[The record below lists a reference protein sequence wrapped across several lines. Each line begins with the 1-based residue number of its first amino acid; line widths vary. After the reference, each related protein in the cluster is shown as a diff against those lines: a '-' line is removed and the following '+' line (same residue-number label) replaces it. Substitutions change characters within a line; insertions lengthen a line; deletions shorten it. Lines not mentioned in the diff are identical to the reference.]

1 MSQNKIATNTI
12 MLYLMTFAKMI
23 FPLITL
29 PYLTRVLSVDGYA
42 VVAYVKSAMAYMQ
55 IIIDFGFLLSAI
67 KDIVKVSDDKNM
79 VSKILGETLQAK
91 ILLAIIAFI
100 VIFITTIAIPM
111 LRENLF
117 YTMLA
122 YFSVAL
128 TILLPDFLFRG
139 IEQMQAITIRF
150 IIMRGIATA
159 LTFVVIKG
167 DSQLLLIPVL
177 DIIGTIAAI
186 IWTWFEIHK
195 LGYKMIWVEWKTA
208 LTSLKK
214 SFIYFLSDAST
225 TVFGA
230 LNTLLIGIYLTK
242 TDVAYWSVAM
252 QLISAVIDADMRKP
266 VQHNNFKVTNSDG
279 LSTLIIRKSTMDKAI
294 KNDIIQNLDLLT
306 SGSIPPNPSELLAS
320 ENYKKLLDELSQKY
334 DYIIIDT
341 PPINVV
347 SDAMVMKDSISGIL
361 LVIRYASTTYEELS
375 SCMKQI
381 ELAQANM
388 LGFVM
393 NDIHHSRSS
402 SYYNYKYKYK
412 YKKYGYGHTPEQSIS
427 TDVKEENKNAD

>member
-1 MSQNKIATNTI
+1 MSRNKIATNTI

-55 IIIDFGFLLSAI
+55 IIIDFGFLLSAT
-67 KDIVKVSDDKNM
+67 KDIVKVSDDRNM

-186 IWTWFEIHK
+186 IWTWVEIHK

-208 LTSLKK
+208 LTSVKK

-252 QLISAVIDADMRKP
+252 QLISAV
-266 VQHNNFKVTNSDG
+266 QS
-279 LSTLIIRKSTMDKAI
+279 LYS
-294 KNDIIQNLDLLT
+294 
-306 SGSIPPNPSELLAS
+306 
-320 ENYKKLLDELSQKY
+320 
-334 DYIIIDT
+334 
-341 PPINVV
+341 PINNGIYPH
-347 SDAMVMKDSISGIL
+347 MVREKNIKLPLKIFMSLMPVILCGTIFAFITGEWWLVLISGEKYRNAITVFRWLLPL
-361 LVIRYASTTYEELS
+361 LVISFPTMLFGWSCLGAIEKQKEVTSSTITAAVIQILLIGILIITNKFTLINIAIARLVSEL
-375 SCMKQI
+375 CLCLMRIFLCVKFRN
-381 ELAQANM
+381 L
-388 LGFVM
+388 FV
-393 NDIHHSRSS
+393 
-402 SYYNYKYKYK
+402 KY
-412 YKKYGYGHTPEQSIS
+412 
-427 TDVKEENKNAD
+427 

>member
-1 MSQNKIATNTI
+1 MSRNKIATNTI

-55 IIIDFGFLLSAI
+55 IIIDFGFLLSAT

-195 LGYKMIWVEWKTA
+195 LGYKMICVEWKTA

-252 QLISAVIDADMRKP
+252 QLISAV
-266 VQHNNFKVTNSDG
+266 QS
-279 LSTLIIRKSTMDKAI
+279 LYS
-294 KNDIIQNLDLLT
+294 
-306 SGSIPPNPSELLAS
+306 
-320 ENYKKLLDELSQKY
+320 
-334 DYIIIDT
+334 
-341 PPINVV
+341 PINNGIYPH
-347 SDAMVMKDSISGIL
+347 MVREKNIKLPLKIFMFLMPVILCGTIFAFITGEWWLVLISGEKYRNAITVFRWLLPL
-361 LVIRYASTTYEELS
+361 LVISFPTMLFGWSCLGAIEKQKEVTSSTITAAVIQILLIGILIITNKFTLINIAIARLVSEL
-375 SCMKQI
+375 CLCLMRIFLCVKFRN
-381 ELAQANM
+381 L
-388 LGFVM
+388 FV
-393 NDIHHSRSS
+393 
-402 SYYNYKYKYK
+402 KY
-412 YKKYGYGHTPEQSIS
+412 
-427 TDVKEENKNAD
+427 

>member
-42 VVAYVKSAMAYMQ
+42 VVAYVKSAMSYMQ
-55 IIIDFGFLLSAI
+55 IIIDFGFLLSAT

-252 QLISAVIDADMRKP
+252 QLISAV
-266 VQHNNFKVTNSDG
+266 QS
-279 LSTLIIRKSTMDKAI
+279 LYS
-294 KNDIIQNLDLLT
+294 
-306 SGSIPPNPSELLAS
+306 
-320 ENYKKLLDELSQKY
+320 
-334 DYIIIDT
+334 
-341 PPINVV
+341 PINNGIYPH
-347 SDAMVMKDSISGIL
+347 MVREKNIKLPLKIFMFLMPVILCGTIFAFITGEWWLVLISGEKYRNAITVFRWLLPL
-361 LVIRYASTTYEELS
+361 LVISFPTMLFGWSCLGAIEKQKEVTSSTITAAVIQILLIGILIITNKFTLINIAIARLVSEL
-375 SCMKQI
+375 CLCLMRIFLCVKFRN
-381 ELAQANM
+381 L
-388 LGFVM
+388 FV
-393 NDIHHSRSS
+393 
-402 SYYNYKYKYK
+402 KY
-412 YKKYGYGHTPEQSIS
+412 
-427 TDVKEENKNAD
+427 